1 LIFAA
6 RRTRFPDWIR
16 IDLIPPAFD
25 AFNNKHACR
34 NEENPGWENQYPG
47 KRNNHLQ
54 HVIADALED
63 WKAGN
68 QEEPVDARRTRSDKN
83 RNRQML
89 FSSSQIEFELPSIA
103 SIIIGQI
110 N

>member
-1 LIFAA
+1 
-6 RRTRFPDWIR
+6 
-16 IDLIPPAFD
+16 
-25 AFNNKHACR
+25 
-34 NEENPGWENQYPG
+34 QYPG

-54 HVIADALED
+54 HVIADALEGR
-63 WKAGN
+63 KACN
-68 QEEPVDARRTRSDKN
+68 QEEQVDAKRTRSDKN